1 MVTGMPLTEIQ
12 YQPLE
17 NGQEFSMDFG
27 FMRGSGFASKDLEG
41 RTITSKDGY
50 RSYLLIICH
59 KSRYMWVFLTKTK
72 QPPLPIMQ
80 RFLQEHG
87 NKTTTK
93 CIIRTDEGGEL
104 RGSEAFKSVIDASG
118 YLLEP
123 AAADAPFQNGMAE

>member
-93 CIIRTDEGGEL
+93 RIIRTDEGGNMMFTAW
-104 RGSEAFKSVIDASG
+104 R
-118 YLLEP
+118 
-123 AAADAPFQNGMAE
+123 